1 MNPFSTHTVFKSDS
15 TGFTLLELVVVI
27 SIMMILLVFSMAPY
41 NYYADKARVR
51 LSVERVEQMMNKAK
65 LLAGTW
71 YSSGTTNVDL
81 VIRLK
86 KWSSEVSLSSVPA
99 NSSPVSLTSSERR
112 QIEKFSL
119 ESKVLISQIG
129 GARGAENVDIVY
141 RSPMGNSDIWE
152 SSNDTSAPVVS
163 TISTTY
169 TGGILGLDG
178 KEQGTLSKPFR
189 IIR

>member
-1 MNPFSTHTVFKSDS
+1 MNLYSTHTVFRPDS

-27 SIMMILLVFSMAPY
+27 SIMMILLVFSIAPY

-86 KWSSEVSLSSVPA
+86 KWSSEVSLSSIPA

-112 QIEKFSL
+112 PIEKFSL
-119 ESKVLISQIG
+119 ESKILISQIG
-129 GARGAENVDIVY
+129 GAGGAENVDIVY
-141 RSPMGNSDIWE
+141 RSPAGNSDIWE
-152 SSNDTSAPVVS
+152 SSSDLSTPVVS
-163 TISTTY
+163 AISTTY
-169 TGGILGLDG
+169 SGGILGIDG

>member
-1 MNPFSTHTVFKSDS
+1 M
-15 TGFTLLELVVVI
+15 
-27 SIMMILLVFSMAPY
+27 
-41 NYYADKARVR
+41 
-51 LSVERVEQMMNKAK
+51 
-65 LLAGTW
+65 
-71 YSSGTTNVDL
+71 
-81 VIRLK
+81 
-86 KWSSEVSLSSVPA
+86 SLSSVPA

-152 SSNDTSAPVVS
+152 SSNDMSAPVVS
-163 TISTTY
+163 AISTTY